1 VTFQVVT
8 AKHRPL
14 AGMRPRIDTL
24 LDDYQCH
31 ALPST
36 LKATLTGHSGSVK
49 VVHFV
54 GDQARL
60 FALNCSPST
69 VRLNCSPS
77 TVCPP
82 LFALKLTLFDMP
94 G

>member
-1 VTFQVVT
+1 MCSLSSLVFPLLPLLQAVTFQVVT

-60 FALNCSPST
+60 FALNCSP
-69 VRLNCSPS
+69 
-77 TVCPP
+77 
-82 LFALKLTLFDMP
+82 
-94 G
+94 